1 MALSFNKVDMNRL
14 PSPLRED
21 TFTISYD
28 LDGVLKQKDYLGNVT
43 PVGTGLSIPMPK
55 ISLTSTPSIVNSYNT
70 TNVTDDKTYKPYN
83 TFTLHTPP
91 VLTTMDVT
99 KDQIDSGIWI
109 EMLVYRKKRNGKNGY
124 VVPTSWVDGKN
135 TLTEDILQMYP
146 NSTFTTRGGDLNIGL
161 RDRPNHFKISYKN
174 QSINLGDYFHNRF
187 EWKMVQYRDVLG
199 ELLENECLVPV
210 SRGNT
215 RYFGKKMGYSS
226 DYVPTYVVFRYVMWQ
241 PQANGKGQF
250 VSGPVSN
257 KIKITAFNHPFIKDD
272 LASITYNK
280 ACCSVNTLYN
290 KLNMKCFI
298 ETKL

>member
-14 PSPLRED
+14 PPPLRED

-28 LDGVLKQKDYLGNVT
+28 LDGILKQKDYLGNVT
-43 PVGTGLSIPMPK
+43 SIVGNGLRIPIPK
-55 ISLTSTPSIVNSYNT
+55 ISLTSRPYIVNSYNT
-70 TNVTDDKTYKPYN
+70 TNVTDNK
-83 TFTLHTPP
+83 FTLYTPP
-91 VLTTMDVT
+91 VLTAMDIT

-135 TLTEDILQMYP
+135 TLTEDILQIYP

-161 RDRPNHFKISYKN
+161 KDRPNHYKISYKN
-174 QSINLGDYFHNRF
+174 QKINLGDYFHNRF
-187 EWKMVQYRDVLG
+187 EWKMVQYRNTVGD
-199 ELLENECLVPV
+199 LLENECLVPV
-210 SRGNT
+210 SRNHS

-250 VSGPVSN
+250 VSGPMSN
-257 KIKITAFNHPFIKDD
+257 KIKITASNHPFIKDD

-280 ACCSVNTLYN
+280 SCCSVSTLYN